1 MWTQSVLGRL
11 EEVLE
16 LNRAFLG
23 YARSCARA
31 GLDRLNLS
39 PAMQRALS
47 AATNEQLDAAATLP
61 HALFRVRVH
70 ETPTG
75 AVSDTLDAD
84 GRSLCQSILFEV
96 RHVSRESP
104 YLARFLFGLEAA
116 EIARLRET
124 TFAELQRLALT
135 PGVVSVSFRERDWVL
150 RMLLTTTTAEVH
162 ELLALVALQPRIR
175 GEWPI
180 RRAPHH
186 ARAR

>member
-23 YARSCARA
+23 YARSCASA
-31 GLDRLNLS
+31 GRDCLNLS
-39 PAMQRALS
+39 PALQRALS
-47 AATNEQLDAAATLP
+47 VATNEQLDAAAMLR

-70 ETPTG
+70 ETPIGRVT
-75 AVSDTLDAD
+75 DTLDAE
-84 GRSLCQSILFEV
+84 GRSLCQSILFGV

-104 YLARFLFGLEAA
+104 YLARCLFGLEAA

-124 TFAELQRLALT
+124 TFDELQGLALT

-150 RMLLTTTTAEVH
+150 RMLLTTTAAEIH
-162 ELLALVALQPRIR
+162 ALLALVALQPRIR
-175 GEWPI
+175 GEWPV

-186 ARAR
+186 A